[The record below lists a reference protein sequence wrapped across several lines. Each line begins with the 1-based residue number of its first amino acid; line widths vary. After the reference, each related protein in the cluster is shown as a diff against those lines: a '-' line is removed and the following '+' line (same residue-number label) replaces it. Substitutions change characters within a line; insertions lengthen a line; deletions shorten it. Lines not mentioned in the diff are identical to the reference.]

1 MSVNWHYF
9 RAMSRRPTTT
19 IPKAATGNVKNL
31 YEFTGYKEDTR
42 QYLSTGRP
50 WRAEELRLKSH
61 DDLHKLWYVLLKE
74 KNKLKSDWLVSSQL
88 GQQFYG
94 YSDILKVRLSMSRLL
109 TVVNERKKLRNEY
122 RRHLEDEYIAK
133 KKAEEQ
139 TALEAENEKRK
150 DAGLKPIITQKDVVE
165 MIKQRSL
172 RKKEKIDASFE
183 TLKTEAEN
191 KEVAISPLLSQDDLK
206 LISTTKVKLT

>member
-9 RAMSRRPTTT
+9 RAMNRRPTTT

-31 YEFTGYKEDTR
+31 YELTGFKQDTR

-74 KNKLKSDWLVSSQL
+74 KNKLKSDWLVSQQL
-88 GQQFYG
+88 GQMFYG
-94 YSDILKVRLSMSRLL
+94 YSDIIKVRLSMSRLL
-109 TVVNERKKLRNEY
+109 TIVNERKKLRNEY

-133 KKAEEQ
+133 KKGEE
-139 TALEAENEKRK
+139 TLAIERENERRK
-150 DAGLKPIITQKDVVE
+150 EQGLKPI
-165 MIKQRSL
+165 M
-172 RKKEKIDASFE
+172 
-183 TLKTEAEN
+183 TE
-191 KEVAISPLLSQDDLK
+191 
-206 LISTTKVKLT
+206 